1 MKRDKKIN
9 VHPTEEDIKSQ
20 HYTPPRVI
28 RLGALN
34 EGEGRCGSGSNDT
47 GKCEGYG
54 ISPGGQCFN
63 YGSNAGA
70 ICDNYG
76 SGAASTCQ
84 NNGSSP
90 GTNCLTG
97 TSDT

>member
-1 MKRDKKIN
+1 MTKRGKKIKVN
-9 VHPTEEDIKSQ
+9 PTEEDIYLPP
-20 HYTPPRVI
+20 YTPPWVI

-34 EGEGRCGSGSNDT
+34 QGMGRCGPGSSDT
-47 GKCEGYG
+47 GMCQDG